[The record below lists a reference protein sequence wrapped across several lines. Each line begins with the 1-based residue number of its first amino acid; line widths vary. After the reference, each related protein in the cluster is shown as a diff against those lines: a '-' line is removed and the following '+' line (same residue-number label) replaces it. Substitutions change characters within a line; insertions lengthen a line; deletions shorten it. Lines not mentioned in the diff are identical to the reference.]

1 MVHVRDSARS
11 GYCGGVGMSEPTYPK
26 INDGQP
32 LSIML
37 DGKET
42 LLFPDEAGNT
52 YITFSD
58 GTAAVHVAPGK
69 EWVSVTVEGDS
80 DE

>member
-1 MVHVRDSARS
+1 MT
-11 GYCGGVGMSEPTYPK
+11 ETPK
-26 INDGQP
+26 INNGQP

-42 LLFPDEAGNT
+42 LLYPDAVGNT

-58 GTAAVHVAPGK
+58 GTAAVHVEPGEK
-69 EWVSVTVEGDS
+69 WVYVEVG
-80 DE
+80 E